1 MSRRSHILVVEDD
14 PDMSEVIVWALRQAH
29 YETVAAANGKKA
41 LESVASGMPSLILL
55 DMMMPVMDGWQFARE
70 FRARHSQPAPIIVIT
85 AAEQAERRAEEI
97 GADAWLSKPFELSDL
112 LEAVARFCPRAETAE
127 QWRLLGR

>member
-29 YETVAAANGKKA
+29 YETVAAANGKQA
-41 LESVASGMPSLILL
+41 LESVSAGMPALILL
-55 DMMMPVMDGWQFARE
+55 DMMMPVMDGWQFSRE
-70 FRARHSQPAPIIVIT
+70 YRAQYSQSAPIIVIT

-97 GADAWLSKPFELSDL
+97 GAEGWLSKPFELHDL
-112 LEAVARFCPRAETAE
+112 LQAVARFCPRPETTE
-127 QWRLLGR
+127 YWRLLGR

>member
-29 YETVAAANGKKA
+29 YETVAAVNGRKA
-41 LESVASGMPSLILL
+41 LESVAAGMPALILL

-70 FRARHSQPAPIIVIT
+70 LRARYEHPAPIIVVT
-85 AAEQAERRAEEI
+85 AAEQAEHRAREI
-97 GADAWLSKPFELSDL
+97 GADDCLSKPFELRDL
-112 LEAVARFCPRAETAE
+112 LQAVARFCPFEESAGHGSPI
-127 QWRLLGR
+127 GR